1 MQLVSVIIPLFNEEQ
16 GVELLAERLTKAVLT
31 QHYHFEFV
39 VVDDG
44 SVDSTVEI
52 LRNWQRRDSRVVIV
66 KLSRNWGHQ
75 AAVNAGLDV
84 ATGDA
89 IVFMDGDL
97 EDPPELIPDLLRS
110 WEDGYKT
117 VYTIKVSRHQG
128 GLRRLLTQAYYSL
141 IQKTNKHGV
150 PPGAGIFSLVDSKVA
165 EVLRGMKEVNK
176 SYPNLRSFAG
186 FSQKSIPY
194 AREPRAFGDP
204 KQSLGRLLSD
214 GLNAVFSN
222 TFVPIRF
229 FSIVGLFFSILFI
242 IVGVIVLIVRV
253 TGLEFWIFRD
263 IPGTLL
269 ILLTIL
275 AFGSMQI
282 MFLGILGEYIA
293 RIYDESKARP
303 YYVIDE
309 IEKSN

>member
-110 WEDGYKT
+110 WEMVIRRCIPLKYLDIREGY
-117 VYTIKVSRHQG
+117 
-128 GLRRLLTQAYYSL
+128 A
-141 IQKTNKHGV
+141 
-150 PPGAGIFSLVDSKVA
+150 DC
-165 EVLRGMKEVNK
+165 
-176 SYPNLRSFAG
+176 
-186 FSQKSIPY
+186 
-194 AREPRAFGDP
+194 
-204 KQSLGRLLSD
+204 
-214 GLNAVFSN
+214 
-222 TFVPIRF
+222 
-229 FSIVGLFFSILFI
+229 
-242 IVGVIVLIVRV
+242 
-253 TGLEFWIFRD
+253 
-263 IPGTLL
+263 
-269 ILLTIL
+269 
-275 AFGSMQI
+275 
-282 MFLGILGEYIA
+282 
-293 RIYDESKARP
+293 
-303 YYVIDE
+303 
-309 IEKSN
+309 